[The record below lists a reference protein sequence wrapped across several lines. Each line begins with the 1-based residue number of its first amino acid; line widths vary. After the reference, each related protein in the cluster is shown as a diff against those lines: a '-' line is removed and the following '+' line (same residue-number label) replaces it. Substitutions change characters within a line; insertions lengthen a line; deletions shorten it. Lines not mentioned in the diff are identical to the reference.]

1 MSVSNMATMHD
12 ATALAAAPAA
22 AAKPRKR
29 KPRSGWVQPTPSQA
43 EAAVLLD
50 GAPALLAFAAHP
62 GCFKRMSWPQEGEW
76 LDEHNEKGQSV
87 KQFARCSFK
96 VHAPR
101 PVVSA

>member
-1 MSVSNMATMHD
+1 MQD
-12 ATALAAAPAA
+12 AVALAAAPAID
-22 AAKPRKR
+22 AKPRKNKR
-29 KPRSGWVQPTPSQA
+29 KPRSGWVQPTVLQA